1 MSKSIQENL
10 KFLKYLPFWVFEW
23 GSLFVCS
30 LLTLSPAFLIN
41 NSTTASFVL
50 VSIWV
55 LSGIMSRFYNY
66 ERNLTFTKQLQRF
79 ILFSFLWG
87 SLLFLATLFF
97 SDEFVWNTIAVIKTS
112 ANIFL
117 IKAVALIV
125 LFKLRKNTPLFQENI
140 LVHNSDSGQN
150 FIKDVHE
157 LKRTGLNIYEADKTL
172 FEETSFDQLEQT
184 IQENSIQT
192 IYVPLDIV
200 LDGANAHI
208 LNLNWKKQTRIKLI
222 TSYNSPITGRNAQF
236 YGLTQVIKHFVSP
249 LDSILYR
256 IQKRVF
262 DIVFSGLVIIVLL
275 SWFIPLIAVLI
286 LADSKGPVFFI
297 QKRPGRFKKPFSCIK
312 LRSMTV
318 NSRTEKS
325 ASRNDARITRIGKF
339 IRKTSI
345 DELPQF
351 FNVFFG
357 QMSIVG
363 PRPNLTSQNDRY
375 GKIFDDYSKR
385 MYLKP
390 GITGLAQVSGAR
402 GGIDNDIEMKH
413 RIKYDIFYIRHWS
426 FALDIKIIIRT
437 VINIFR
443 GEEKAY

>member
-1 MSKSIQENL
+1 LSKSIQENL

-112 ANIFL
+112 ASIFL

-125 LFKLRKNTPLFQENI
+125 LFKFRRSIPLFQENI

-184 IQENSIQT
+184 IQENSIQS

-200 LDGANAHI
+200 LNGANAHI

-297 QKRPGRFKKPFSCIK
+297 QNRPGRFKKPFSCIK

-318 NSRTEKS
+318 NNRTEKS
-325 ASRNDARITRIGKF
+325 ASRNDTRITRIGKF

-375 GKIFDDYSKR
+375 SKIFDDYSKR

-413 RIKYDIFYIRHWS
+413 RIKYDIFYIRNWS
-426 FALDIKIIIRT
+426 FALDIKIIIWT
-437 VINIFR
+437 VLNIFR
-443 GEEKAY
+443 GEDKAY

>member
-41 NSTTASFVL
+41 NSTTAFFVL
-50 VSIWV
+50 VFIWV

-112 ANIFL
+112 ASIFL

-208 LNLNWKKQTRIKLI
+208 LKLNWKKQTRIKLI

-325 ASRNDARITRIGKF
+325 ASRNDTRITRIGKF

-363 PRPNLTSQNDRY
+363 PRPNLIRSEEHTSELQSR
-375 GKIFDDYSKR
+375 
-385 MYLKP
+385 
-390 GITGLAQVSGAR
+390 
-402 GGIDNDIEMKH
+402 
-413 RIKYDIFYIRHWS
+413 
-426 FALDIKIIIRT
+426 
-437 VINIFR
+437 
-443 GEEKAY
+443 

>member
-50 VSIWV
+50 VSVWV

-112 ANIFL
+112 GSIFL

-208 LNLNWKKQTRIKLI
+208 LNLN
-222 TSYNSPITGRNAQF
+222 
-236 YGLTQVIKHFVSP
+236 
-249 LDSILYR
+249 
-256 IQKRVF
+256 
-262 DIVFSGLVIIVLL
+262 
-275 SWFIPLIAVLI
+275 
-286 LADSKGPVFFI
+286 
-297 QKRPGRFKKPFSCIK
+297 
-312 LRSMTV
+312 
-318 NSRTEKS
+318 
-325 ASRNDARITRIGKF
+325 
-339 IRKTSI
+339 
-345 DELPQF
+345 
-351 FNVFFG
+351 
-357 QMSIVG
+357 
-363 PRPNLTSQNDRY
+363 
-375 GKIFDDYSKR
+375 
-385 MYLKP
+385 
-390 GITGLAQVSGAR
+390 
-402 GGIDNDIEMKH
+402 
-413 RIKYDIFYIRHWS
+413 
-426 FALDIKIIIRT
+426 
-437 VINIFR
+437 
-443 GEEKAY
+443 

>member
-1 MSKSIQENL
+1 
-10 KFLKYLPFWVFEW
+10 
-23 GSLFVCS
+23 
-30 LLTLSPAFLIN
+30 
-41 NSTTASFVL
+41 
-50 VSIWV
+50 
-55 LSGIMSRFYNY
+55 MSRFYNY

-97 SDEFVWNTIAVIKTS
+97 SDEFVWNTIAIIKTS
-112 ANIFL
+112 SNIFL

-125 LFKLRKNTPLFQENI
+125 LFKFRRSIPLFQENI

-172 FEETSFDQLEQT
+172 FEETSFYQLEQT

-200 LDGANAHI
+200 LDGANPHI

-222 TSYNSPITGRNAQF
+222 TSYNSPITGRNAHF
-236 YGLTQVIKHFVSP
+236 YGLTQVVSHHVSP

-256 IQKRVF
+256 LQKRLF
-262 DIVFSGLVIIVLL
+262 DIVFSGLVIAGLL
-275 SWFIPLIAVLI
+275 SWVIPLLAILI
-286 LADSKGPVFFI
+286 WIDSKGPLFFI
-297 QKRPGRFKKPFSCIK
+297 QKRPGRFKKPFLCIK
-312 LRSMTV
+312 FRSMTV
-318 NSRTEKS
+318 NNRTEKS

-363 PRPNLTSQNDRY
+363 PRPNLTSQNNQY
-375 GKIFDDYSKR
+375 SKIFDDYSKR

-402 GGIDNDIEMKH
+402 GGIDKDIEMKH
-413 RIKYDIFYIRHWS
+413 RIKYDIFYIRNWS

-437 VINIFR
+437 VLNIIR

>member
-1 MSKSIQENL
+1 LSKSIQENL

-41 NSTTASFVL
+41 KSTTAFFVL

-87 SLLFLATLFF
+87 SLLFLAALFF
-97 SDEFVWNTIAVIKTS
+97 SDELVWNTIAVIKTS
-112 ANIFL
+112 ASLFL
-117 IKAVALIV
+117 IKALAVLV
-125 LFKLRKNTPLFQENI
+125 LFKLRKSVPLFQEKI
-140 LVHNSDSGQN
+140 LAYNADSGTN
-150 FIKDVHE
+150 FIKDVRD
-157 LKRTGLNIYEADKTL
+157 LKRTGYNIYEADKTL
-172 FEETSFDQLEQT
+172 FEEPSFDQLEQT
-184 IQENSIQT
+184 IQENNIQS
-192 IYVPLDIV
+192 IYVPLEIV
-200 LDGANAHI
+200 LDETNAHI
-208 LNLNWKKQTRIKLI
+208 LNLNWNKKVRIKLI
-222 TSYNSPITGRNAQF
+222 TNYDSPITGRNAHF
-236 YGLTQVIKHFVSP
+236 YGLTQVVSHHVSP

-256 IQKRVF
+256 IQKRLF

-357 QMSIVG
+357 QMSIAG

-375 GKIFDDYSKR
+375 SKIFDDYSKR

-413 RIKYDIFYIRHWS
+413 RIKYDIFYIRNWS

-437 VINIFR
+437 VINIIR

>member
-50 VSIWV
+50 VSVWV

-112 ANIFL
+112 GSIFL

-286 LADSKGPVFFI
+286 
-297 QKRPGRFKKPFSCIK
+297 
-312 LRSMTV
+312 
-318 NSRTEKS
+318 
-325 ASRNDARITRIGKF
+325 
-339 IRKTSI
+339 
-345 DELPQF
+345 
-351 FNVFFG
+351 
-357 QMSIVG
+357 
-363 PRPNLTSQNDRY
+363 
-375 GKIFDDYSKR
+375 
-385 MYLKP
+385 
-390 GITGLAQVSGAR
+390 
-402 GGIDNDIEMKH
+402 
-413 RIKYDIFYIRHWS
+413 
-426 FALDIKIIIRT
+426 
-437 VINIFR
+437 
-443 GEEKAY
+443 

>member
-112 ANIFL
+112 ASIFL

-297 QKRPGRFKKPFSCIK
+297 QKRPGRFKKPF
-312 LRSMTV
+312 
-318 NSRTEKS
+318 
-325 ASRNDARITRIGKF
+325 
-339 IRKTSI
+339 
-345 DELPQF
+345 
-351 FNVFFG
+351 
-357 QMSIVG
+357 
-363 PRPNLTSQNDRY
+363 
-375 GKIFDDYSKR
+375 
-385 MYLKP
+385 
-390 GITGLAQVSGAR
+390 
-402 GGIDNDIEMKH
+402 
-413 RIKYDIFYIRHWS
+413 
-426 FALDIKIIIRT
+426 
-437 VINIFR
+437 
-443 GEEKAY
+443 

>member
-1 MSKSIQENL
+1 LEKNIQESFKL
-10 KFLKYLPFWVFEW
+10 LPYLPFWFFEW

-30 LLTLSPAFLIN
+30 LYTLKPTFLTN
-41 NSTTASFVL
+41 NNTTVFYVL
-50 VSIWV
+50 VSIW
-55 LSGIMSRFYNY
+55 LLGGILSRFYNY
-66 ERNLTFTKQLQRF
+66 ERNLNFTKQLQRF
-79 ILFSFLWG
+79 ILFSIFWAA
-87 SLLFLATLFF
+87 FFYLATLFF
-97 SDEFVWNTIAVIKTS
+97 SDKLVWNTLAVINFTVS
-112 ANIFL
+112 LFL
-117 IKAVALIV
+117 IKALAVIV
-125 LFKLRKNTPLFQENI
+125 LFKLRKSVPLFQEKI
-140 LVHNSDSGQN
+140 LVCNGDSGTN
-150 FIKDVHE
+150 FIKDARD
-157 LKRTGLNIYEADKTL
+157 LKRTGFNIYEADKRL

-184 IQENSIQT
+184 IQENNIQS

-208 LNLNWKKQTRIKLI
+208 LNLNWNKQVRVKFI
-222 TSYNSPITGRNAQF
+222 TSYNSPITGRNAHF
-236 YGLTQVIKHFVSP
+236 YGLTQVVSHHVSP

-256 IQKRVF
+256 ILKRLF
-262 DIVFSGLVIIVLL
+262 DIVFSGLVIAGLL
-275 SWFIPLIAVLI
+275 SWFTPLMAVLI
-286 LADSKGPVFFI
+286 WADSKGPLFFI

-312 LRSMTV
+312 FRSMTV
-318 NSRTEKS
+318 NNRTEKS
-325 ASRNDARITRIGKF
+325 ATRNDARVTRVGRV
-339 IRKTSI
+339 IRNSSL

-363 PRPNLTSQNDRY
+363 PRPNLTSQNNQY
-375 GKIFDDYSKR
+375 SKIFDDYSKR

-413 RIKYDIFYIRHWS
+413 RIKYDIFYIRNWS

-437 VINIFR
+437 VLNIIR